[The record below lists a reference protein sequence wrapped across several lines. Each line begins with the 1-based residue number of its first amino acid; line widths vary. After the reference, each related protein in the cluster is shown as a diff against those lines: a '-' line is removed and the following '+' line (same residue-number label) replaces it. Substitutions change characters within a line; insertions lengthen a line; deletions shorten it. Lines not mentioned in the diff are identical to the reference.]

1 MSLEA
6 ALPRPTR
13 FSIGRALG
21 DSIGIFARNAIWLV
35 PVACATRAV
44 VLLAPDPA
52 EEGGPPDWQGQLLGD
67 LTGALASGLAD
78 AAIILGILRILRG
91 HRASIG
97 DMIAGFRLIL
107 PIAVATAI
115 INLPWTVLAVVD
127 QLWESGSDTESI
139 VRGLLVYAIAL
150 VFYVHW
156 AVATQAIVIERI
168 GPVAGLVRSV
178 RLTKGRRWAIFG
190 LIMVPFVIVMVLYGG
205 AAMVPELVA
214 EDEWL
219 ADALD
224 YFISAT
230 STAYFAVLTTI
241 LYYDLRREKEG
252 ADSGEIAHV
261 FD

>member
-1 MSLEA
+1 MSLQA

-13 FSIGRALG
+13 FTIGRALG

-35 PVACATRAV
+35 PVACAARAV
-44 VLLAPDPA
+44 VLLAPEPA
-52 EEGGPPDWQGQLLGD
+52 EDGGPPDWQDLFLGNLSD
-67 LTGALASGLAD
+67 ALASGLAD
-78 AAIILGILRILRG
+78 AAIILGILQILRG
-91 HRASIG
+91 YRASIG
-97 DMIAGFRLIL
+97 DMMAGFRFVIPLV
-107 PIAVATAI
+107 VATAI
-115 INLPWTVLAVVD
+115 VNLPWTALGIVD
-127 QLWESGSDTESI
+127 QVWESEGDTESV
-139 VRGLLVYAIAL
+139 VRWLLVYAIAL
-150 VFYVHW
+150 VFYVHC

-190 LIMVPFVIVMVLYGG
+190 LIMIPFVIVMVLYGG

-214 EDEWL
+214 ADEWL
-219 ADALD
+219 VDALD

-252 ADSGEIAHV
+252 ADSGELARV